1 MEIAEYG
8 IISEDEEQEF
18 LEISEELDELVVSIS
33 ELRLVKERRR

>member
-1 MEIAEYG
+1 MEIAEDG